1 MKYNVE
7 YQGGESREIPGVAVD
22 YMLANVMVD
31 GEEIEL
37 YAEKEAEEDETAT
50 YEDLKAMILEQ
61 AKEYGIAAESLSFYQ
76 NVDRFY
82 PSSQL
87 CSACGAQW
95 SGTKNLAV
103 RKWTC
108 PACGAIHVRDVNGE
122 CQYDD

>member
-31 GEEIEL
+31 GEEVEL

-61 AKEYGIAAESLSFYQ
+61 AKEYGIAAESFSFY
-76 NVDRFY
+76 
-82 PSSQL
+82 
-87 CSACGAQW
+87 
-95 SGTKNLAV
+95 
-103 RKWTC
+103 
-108 PACGAIHVRDVNGE
+108 
-122 CQYDD
+122 YDD